1 MGLNSPAGLEGL
13 QLRATTFNCTAAG
26 QARELLQS
34 SQAHVIMM
42 QEIKMDYMAICDFTA
57 WCSARGWQLLASE
70 SVPGPAGSEHHLSAG
85 VAIVAKA
92 GFGLRRP
99 AAGATR
105 SHVVEPSRLVVGVLD
120 IPGGRSILVGLITS
134 MLGKRCPIGTAGS

>member
-1 MGLNSPAGLEGL
+1 MSRMTTRCCLRPWPRPRRGAWQSSRGDDSIIMGLNSPAGLEGL

-57 WCSARGWQLLASE
+57 WCSA
-70 SVPGPAGSEHHLSAG
+70 
-85 VAIVAKA
+85 
-92 GFGLRRP
+92 
-99 AAGATR
+99 
-105 SHVVEPSRLVVGVLD
+105 
-120 IPGGRSILVGLITS
+120 
-134 MLGKRCPIGTAGS
+134 